1 MGSVFNTVNLHLY
14 HYAGNNP
21 IKYTDPDGM
30 VIETAWDAFNAALDI
45 YSFVTSMQGGKYW
58 EAALDIASLLYDG
71 FSTATPGLPG
81 GTGAA
86 KLVTKLS
93 TEYGDEAAQLV
104 LKYTD
109 DIAGLMFIVG
119 NSSKLSNALET
130 AGYIKKSTE
139 AAHHI
144 GSRWFKVCK
153 KC

>member
-1 MGSVFNTVNLHLY
+1 
-14 HYAGNNP
+14 
-21 IKYTDPDGM
+21 M